1 MFNTLISVSKD
12 YKKFNGIEI
21 CKISA
26 INGSLKKHLPQELI
40 EMVYEYLHITDYN
53 IPRFVFSISMCN
65 KKLFESLIEDLHDR
79 PLEER
84 IKISRE
90 IHDEG
95 KHKLIVFIKN
105 KLERELRKMEVGTT
119 KEKILHRLL
128 RRILY
133 IEYRY

>member
-12 YKKFNGIEI
+12 YKEFDGMVL
-21 CKISA
+21 CKITA

-40 EMVYEYLHITDYN
+40 DMIYEYLHITDYD
-53 IPRFVFSISMCN
+53 IPRFVFSISMSHEN
-65 KKLFESLIEDLHDR
+65 IFKDIVKDLRR

-95 KHKLIVFIKN
+95 KHKLITFVTN
-105 KLERELRKMEVGTT
+105 KLKDDLREMEVGSYE
-119 KEKILHRLL
+119 EKNLHKLL
-128 RRILY
+128 RGCMY
-133 IEYRY
+133 VYYKY